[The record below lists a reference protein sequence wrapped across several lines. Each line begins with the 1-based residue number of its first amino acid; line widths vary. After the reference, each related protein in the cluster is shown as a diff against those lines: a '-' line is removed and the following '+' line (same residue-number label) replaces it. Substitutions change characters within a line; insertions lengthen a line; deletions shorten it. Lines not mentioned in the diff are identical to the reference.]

1 MILSQRLSQMTKD
14 QCKAFAVKFQQK
26 DIAKVQGGPGQ
37 ESEKVLEK
45 NREVSKA
52 NAWKQSPKQS
62 RQVR

>member
-1 MILSQRLSQMTKD
+1 MTKD